1 MSIHDQCALE
11 PVDMEKIKA
20 SIDDAIQKL
29 LKERKWIIQEY
40 ADKLQKLQDDRA
52 AALGQNEGHLKELGV
67 KEADIP
73 APPPLNVNLGMIRKL
88 DNSQI
93 MSLLK
98 DFMQPAVEYSSSV
111 LLDYLGISYMDFK
124 KFVHQNSGFIN
135 FKGKNKGRV
144 YILQ

>member
-1 MSIHDQCALE
+1 MSIHQCALE

-20 SIDDAIQKL
+20 SMAVAIDKL
-29 LKERKWIIQEY
+29 LNERKWIIQEY
-40 ADKLQKLQDDRA
+40 ADKLQKLQNDRA

-73 APPPLNVNLGMIRKL
+73 APPPLNVNLGVIRKL

-93 MSLLK
+93 LSLLK
-98 DFMQPAVEYSSSV
+98 DFMRPDVQYSGTV
-111 LLDYLGISYMDFK
+111 LKDYLGISYMDFK
-124 KFVHQNSGFIN
+124 KFVHQNSGFID